1 MEAIYRIFKN
11 VFISLCIL
19 ILFISILFQL
29 NNYFAEKIFYDNFS
43 ITEINENEED
53 EIILLDSYDYSS
65 VLGGAAPEELD
76 LFRYYKKIVPSNEQ
90 KYFSY
95 IETFAFVSGID
106 ADALATPISAITN
119 NQIAE
124 FKLDGNYLNNEVPD
138 AIKLLVDRRFKSFY
152 KLGEKYQIIMF
163 DQNGDFVDV
172 AFFVSGYI
180 DNEQLQPTTTVD
192 KLQGN
197 WNMYF
202 TAIFDN
208 EEQLKNFMTDYSYT
222 DSDVIT
228 KYQIH
233 LPKKY
238 KNLFYEKRFETR
250 IYVNNILQEIK
261 LNNSMIKEKKQN
273 YYTRLLLYGI
283 TVLLSF
289 GIFLLSEL
297 DTYKTLF
304 SVKFVCGAMKK
315 RIAYELMQQGIILAS
330 IAAIIMFGYFKLNGI
345 YFYTIVPILDRDY
358 FSIKIYFQSL
368 CCIGLLFLSVYLFM
382 YINVKLKFSDWKV
395 EE

>member
-19 ILFISILFQL
+19 ILFLFILFQL

-43 ITEINENEED
+43 ITEINEED
-53 EIILLDSYDYSS
+53 EIILLDNFDYSS
-65 VLGGAAPEELD
+65 VLEGADPEELD
-76 LFRYYKKIVPSNEQ
+76 LFQYYKKIVPSNEQ

-95 IETFAFVSGID
+95 IETFAFVFGI
-106 ADALATPISAITN
+106 DALATPISAITN
-119 NQIAE
+119 NQIEE
-124 FKLDGNYLNNEVPD
+124 FKLDGNYLDNEVPD
-138 AIKLLVDRRFKSFY
+138 AIKLLVDRRFKSVY

-163 DQNGDFVDV
+163 NQNGDLVDV
-172 AFFVSGYI
+172 SFFVSGYI
-180 DNEQLQPTTTVD
+180 DNEQIQPTTTVD

-197 WNMYF
+197 GNMYF

-208 EEQLKNFMTDYSYT
+208 EEQLGSFMTDYSYT

-233 LPKKY
+233 LPQKY
-238 KNLFYEKRFETR
+238 KQQFYEKRFEAR
-250 IYVNNILQEIK
+250 IYVNNISQEIK

-297 DTYKTLF
+297 DTYKKLF
-304 SVKFVCGAMKK
+304 SVKFTCGATTK

-345 YFYTIVPILDRDY
+345 YFYTIVPTLDRDY